1 MDAKFIQLR
10 NEYIRASG
18 KRKQKIS
25 EELQKMSDENPDAYA
40 KAFENSLKDAIN
52 KADELLLKEKL
63 KSITP
68 AVSLSY
74 IATKYFGKT
83 RHWLYQRINGST
95 VNGKPAK
102 FTEGELQQLKDA
114 FHDLGRELSALS
126 F

>member
-1 MDAKFIQLR
+1 MDEKFIQLR

-18 KRKQKIS
+18 KRKQEIS

-74 IATKYFGKT
+74 IAKKYFGKT

-95 VNGKPAK
+95 VNGKPAR
-102 FTEGELQQLKDA
+102 FTEDELQQLKDA
-114 FHDLGRELSALS
+114 FHDLGKELSTLS